1 MDENTPQPDALH
13 GDFAYAS
20 TSASKRPSLAV
31 SYSKC
36 LGLYQHLLRLL
47 GTKSCLVVH
56 LEQVNVGK
64 ALEEYGRF
72 QIWGEQT
79 RAALPE
85 RTRRSLDDVLRNDE
99 SLKDAVSSILG
110 QLSRLLSLGNQCDII
125 LLT

>member
-1 MDENTPQPDALH
+1 MDEDTPQPDVLPRN
-13 GDFAYAS
+13 FAYGS
-20 TSASKRPSLAV
+20 TSASEQPALAV
-31 SYSKC
+31 SYSRC
-36 LGLYQHLLRLL
+36 LKLYQHFLRLL

-85 RTRRSLDDVLRNDE
+85 QTRRSLDDTLRKDE

-110 QLSRLLSLGNQCDII
+110 QLSRLLSMGN
-125 LLT
+125 